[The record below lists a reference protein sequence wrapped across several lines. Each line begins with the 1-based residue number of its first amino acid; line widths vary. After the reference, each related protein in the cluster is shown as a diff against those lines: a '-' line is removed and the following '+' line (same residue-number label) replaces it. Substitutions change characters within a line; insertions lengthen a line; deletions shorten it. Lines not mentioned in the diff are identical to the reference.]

1 MDLRRLRPAEWF
13 LAAAAIVLFVSL
25 FLPWYGL
32 TGSGFA
38 HGWTGYAPR
47 EALTGWAAFT
57 VVDVVLTACALV
69 ALVAVALQ
77 ATQHSPALPIVSATA
92 ATWAGIATTVLVV
105 VKLLDP
111 PLEGSVDL
119 RAGAWIGL
127 ASAVGCAIGGW
138 WAMRDERPGLVR
150 STHLESSG

>member
-13 LAAAAIVLFVSL
+13 LAAAAIMLFVSL

-32 TGSGFA
+32 AEGSYSDA
-38 HGWTGYAPR
+38 HGGAAAYGPAVG
-47 EALTGWAAFT
+47 LTGWEAFSA
-57 VVDVVLTACALV
+57 VEVVLSACTLV

-105 VKLLDP
+105 VK
-111 PLEGSVDL
+111 
-119 RAGAWIGL
+119 
-127 ASAVGCAIGGW
+127 
-138 WAMRDERPGLVR
+138 
-150 STHLESSG
+150 